1 MDNFNQVGATK
12 FCVVAKVSS
21 FKINLLILLFF
32 QDALDAM
39 KALGLNPGEQ
49 EMIDMTNEVGTWQLV
64 AVFSYRASNEPSRR
78 FREVLQSRRRPY

>member
-21 FKINLLILLFF
+21 FKINLLILLFL

>member
-78 FREVLQSRRRPY
+78 LRVLLC